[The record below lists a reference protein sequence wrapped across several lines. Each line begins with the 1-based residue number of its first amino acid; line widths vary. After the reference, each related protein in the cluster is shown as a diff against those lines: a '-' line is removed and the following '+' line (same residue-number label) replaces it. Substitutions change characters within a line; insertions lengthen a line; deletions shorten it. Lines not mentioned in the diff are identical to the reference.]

1 MRKHLRALAVLVL
14 ATSACVASAH
24 DVVAGLDEQALLFGD
39 IPSVFTASKFE
50 QKTTD
55 APSSVSIVTSEEIR
69 RYGYRTLK
77 DILASLRSL
86 VTSYDR
92 TYSYV
97 GGRGFALPGDYN
109 SRILFLIDGV
119 RANDPIYSQGMI
131 GTEFMLDVDLIDR
144 IEFVRGPA
152 SSLYGADALFGVL
165 NIVTKRGR
173 DLGGAEAA
181 ASIASLGTRA
191 ARASAGK
198 RLAGNT
204 EFLLSASAYQS
215 QGQTRLYYPE
225 FDDPATNDGIAENRD
240 GDRARSLF
248 LKASLGDLS
257 LEAGFVSRTKEIPTA
272 TFGTV
277 FNHPGNEYED
287 TATLA
292 AVSYQHHLEN
302 GADLT
307 ARLSYHHVD
316 YDGVFPFDLAANPG
330 IDPPDVHPDIDY
342 SRARRWSAEVFASRQ
357 HDERHNLTAGAEF
370 RTDTQLDQGNYIPGG
385 DVYLDDQRRTKSWA
399 AYLQDEFRVDEHL
412 LLNVG
417 LRFDHFDTFGNTAN
431 PRLGAVYN
439 LAQSTWLKLLYGTG
453 FRAPTPFELYYYD
466 GGFTSQPALDLDP
479 EHIRTTELVLE
490 HYFRPQLLGTLAL
503 FCYRLENLIAI
514 TDGTGTTTGLLVFRN
529 ADRTARVRGAEA
541 ELEGRLAKGWRGRF
555 SYSYTDTSELKDLFV
570 ASYAPIHLAKLNLI
584 APLGEQTFAGLEL
597 QYTGARPTVQG
608 GSVDRHTL
616 ANLTLTGEEWWP
628 GLTLSASLYNLLD
641 TDYADPVSE
650 EFAQEAIPQ
659 DGRQARIKVGYRF

>member
-1 MRKHLRALAVLVL
+1 MRKHLRALAAIAL
-14 ATSACVASAH
+14 ATLAGTAPAQDIVAT
-24 DVVAGLDEQALLFGD
+24 LDEQALLLGD

-55 APSSVSIVTSEEIR
+55 APASVSIVTSEEIR

-77 DILASLRSL
+77 DVLASLRSL

-109 SRILFLIDGV
+109 SRILFLVDGV
-119 RANDPIYSQGMI
+119 RVNDPIYSQGMI

-152 SSLYGADALFGVL
+152 SSLYGADAMFGVM

-181 ASIASLGTRA
+181 VSAASLHTRA
-191 ARASAGK
+191 ARATLGK
-198 RLAGNT
+198 RLAGDT
-204 EFLLSASAYQS
+204 EFLISASAYRS
-215 QGQTRLYYPE
+215 AGQTRLYYPE
-225 FDDPATNDGIAENRD
+225 FDDPATNDGIAEDRD
-240 GDRARSLF
+240 SDRSHSLF
-248 LKASLGDLS
+248 FKAGLGDLS
-257 LEAGFVSRTKEIPTA
+257 VEAGFVTRTKEIPTA
-272 TFGTV
+272 TFSTV
-277 FNHPGNEYED
+277 FNHPDNQYED

-292 AVSYQHHLEN
+292 AMTYQHHLEN

-307 ARLSYHHVD
+307 ARLYYHHVD
-316 YDGVFPFDLAANPG
+316 FDGVFPFDMAANPG
-330 IDPPDVHPDIDY
+330 DPPDVHPDIDY
-342 SRARRWSAEVFASRQ
+342 SRTRRWGAEVFASRPLG
-357 HDERHNLTAGAEF
+357 ERHNLTAGAEF
-370 RTDTQLDQGNYIPGG
+370 RTDVRLDQANYIPGV
-385 DVYLDDQRRTKSWA
+385 DVYLDDRRRTKSWA
-399 AYLQDEFRVDEHL
+399 AYLQDEFRVDERL

-417 LRFDHFDTFGNTAN
+417 LRLDHFDTFGNTAN

-466 GGFTSQPALDLDP
+466 GGYSSQPALDLDP
-479 EHIRTTELVLE
+479 ERIKTTELVLE

-503 FCYRLENLIAI
+503 FSYQLENLIAI
-514 TDGTGTTTGLLVFRN
+514 TEGTGTPTGLLVYRN
-529 ADRTARVRGAEA
+529 ADSTARVRGAEA
-541 ELEGRLAKGWRGRF
+541 ELEGRLGKGWRGRF
-555 SYSYTDTSELKDLFV
+555 SYAYTDTGELEDLFIT
-570 ASYAPIHLAKLNLI
+570 SYAPIHLAKLNLI
-584 APLGEQTFAGLEL
+584 APLGEKTFAGLEL

-608 GSVDRHTL
+608 GSVDRYTL
-616 ANLTLTGEEWWP
+616 ANLTLTGEEWLP

-659 DGRQARIKVGYRF
+659 DGRQVRVKAAYHF